1 MTFVA
6 VDDVSGDSMTRFSDR
21 FATLVPFVGLVL
33 VVASWGIDP
42 SPVVAALLV
51 AIHFTVVVVAV
62 AHAEAIA
69 HRVGEPFGTLVL
81 AVAVTVIEVALIVT
95 LMATEGDKATAL
107 ARDTVFAAIMIV
119 CNGVVGLALV
129 VNARKQRTVRFSEQ
143 GANALL
149 GTLMALATLSL
160 VMPTFTKSSS
170 GATFSPLQL
179 TFAAVAAV
187 VVYGI
192 FLFVQTIGHRWM
204 FLAPDAM
211 PEHEMKMRSR
221 SSAGEELQLVHEVE
235 LGGGHRAD
243 ATSGG
248 VGFLLGRLALLVV
261 SLAVVIGL
269 AKTLAPSI
277 EDAVVW
283 AGAPQSFVG
292 VVIALMVLLP
302 ESIAAFRAAARNEM
316 QTSINLALGSGL
328 ASIGLTI
335 PAIAVASIWLDTP
348 ITLGLGSK
356 DIVLLALTAIVS
368 ILTFGSGRATILQ
381 ATHHLV
387 VFAAFIFL
395 AFEP

>member
-1 MTFVA
+1 M
-6 VDDVSGDSMTRFSDR
+6 
-21 FATLVPFVGLVL
+21 
-33 VVASWGIDP
+33 
-42 SPVVAALLV
+42 
-51 AIHFTVVVVAV
+51 VAV

-69 HRVGEPFGTLVL
+69 HKVGEPFGTLVL
-81 AVAVTVIEVALIVT
+81 AIAVTVIEVALIVT

-119 CNGVVGLALV
+119 CNGVIGLALV

-149 GTLMALATLSL
+149 GTIIALATLSL

-204 FLAPDAM
+204 FLDPDAI
-211 PEHEMKMRSR
+211 PAHELKLRAGARAEATLADELRLGHEAEVGATHSTDLHHD
-221 SSAGEELQLVHEVE
+221 SSSGNS
-235 LGGGHRAD
+235 AD
-243 ATSGG
+243 NQQHNSSGG
-248 VGFLLGRLALLVV
+248 FGSLVWRLVLLVV

-277 EDAVVW
+277 EDGVAW

-302 ESIAAFRAAARNEM
+302 ESVAAFRAAARNEM
-316 QTSINLALGSGL
+316 QASINLALGSGL

-356 DIVLLALTAIVS
+356 EIVLLALTAGVS